1 MENVYVEVIDG
12 EIVVTNLLSRSF
24 PIIRYKLGDAVVL
37 ASPDYKCPCGR
48 NHPVVLDVCGRIGK
62 NILGKTSKYPSLT
75 FYYVFKNIAIQDGI
89 TLNYQARQDRKRQNH
104 D

>member
-37 ASPDYKCPCGR
+37 ASPDYKCPAAEIIR
-48 NHPVVLDVCGRIGK
+48 WFWTYAAVSEKHPR
-62 NILGKTSKYPSLT
+62 KTSKYPSLT